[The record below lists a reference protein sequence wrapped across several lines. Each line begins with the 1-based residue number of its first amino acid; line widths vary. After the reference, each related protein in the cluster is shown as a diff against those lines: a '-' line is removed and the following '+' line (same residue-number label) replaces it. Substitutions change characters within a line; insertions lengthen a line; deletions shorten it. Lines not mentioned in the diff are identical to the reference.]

1 MDIINYIRQQ
11 AEKYGW
17 YKYFS
22 VARPVD
28 IGTCPTSSIM
38 DSINYEEQTE
48 VEGGLMAW
56 GEIYYNRPLTV
67 QEMREYELIKA

>member
-1 MDIINYIRQQ
+1 MDVITYIRQQ

-28 IGTCPTSSIM
+28 IGTCPTSGIM
-38 DSINYEEQTE
+38 DSVNYHERIE
-48 VEGGLMAW
+48 VRSGLMAW